1 MKSLG
6 ILSFLI
12 GISGALVLF
21 YFEHK
26 AAIKSEEFGGLVS
39 FFTYGRNNYFT
50 ILILEFAGL
59 IIGCLATI
67 KTRTFFAIV
76 GFTLCA
82 LNLIHLFSHS
92 S

>member
-12 GISGALVLF
+12 GISGALLIV

-26 AAIKSEEFGGLVS
+26 AAIKSEAFGGLVS
-39 FFTYGRNNYFT
+39 FFTYGRNNYFM
-50 ILILEFAGL
+50 ILIPELAGL

-67 KTRTFFAIV
+67 KTRTLFAIV

>member
-26 AAIKSEEFGGLVS
+26 AAIKSEEFGG
-39 FFTYGRNNYFT
+39 
-50 ILILEFAGL
+50 
-59 IIGCLATI
+59 
-67 KTRTFFAIV
+67 
-76 GFTLCA
+76 
-82 LNLIHLFSHS
+82 
-92 S
+92 